1 MQNDIMSSTDCLT
14 SIFGLLL
21 FLEAKIIL
29 ETISVPQLNLGLAAK
44 YRGKQCHL
52 NKLLRLFTNPPTD
65 HNN

>member
-1 MQNDIMSSTDCLT
+1 MQNDIMNSTDCLT

-29 ETISVPQLNLGLAAK
+29 ETISVSQLDLGLASK

-52 NKLLRLFTNPPTD
+52 KKLPRLFTNPLTD
-65 HNN
+65 HKN